1 MNLFDCGNK
10 LSVQQL
16 DNFEKKIR
24 QKLPEDY
31 RNFMIEHNGGTPSED
46 LVFDYIDVVVE
57 QENTTDIR
65 EFYIFY
71 DSETSNYD
79 DIVFIYKTMTNDK
92 IIPAEML
99 PIGDDSLGNPF
110 GILLSKGNDYGKIY
124 LMNHET
130 ENSETGYLAMSKVAD
145 SFADFI
151 KKLYIDI

>member
-65 EFYIFY
+65 E
-71 DSETSNYD
+71 
-79 DIVFIYKTMTNDK
+79 
-92 IIPAEML
+92 
-99 PIGDDSLGNPF
+99 
-110 GILLSKGNDYGKIY
+110 
-124 LMNHET
+124 
-130 ENSETGYLAMSKVAD
+130 
-145 SFADFI
+145 
-151 KKLYIDI
+151 LYILYFL